1 MSSSSAKSIHN
12 PYKIMLKFM
21 ELTVASQT
29 KHIPTP
35 FNHLFKQNNQKSWL
49 HKLFYTS
56 HEVINTSDYEHSISD
71 EP

>member
-35 FNHLFKQNNQKSWL
+35 FNHLFKQNNQKS
-49 HKLFYTS
+49 
-56 HEVINTSDYEHSISD
+56 
-71 EP
+71 